1 MIFKTD
7 SDEFQVKKSGIA
19 MGAYLGVGVGYW
31 DVAGKTI
38 FIPTPLYATI
48 LH

>member
-7 SDEFQVKKSGIA
+7 SDELQVEKSGIGI
-19 MGAYLGVGVGYW
+19 GAYLGVGVAYW
-31 DVAGKTI
+31 DVAEKRI
-38 FIPTPLYATI
+38 VIPTPLYATI